1 MILSRISLENF
12 RQFKGKQSFS
22 LDVNDDKTVSL
33 LFGANGSGKTT
44 LLNAFTWCL
53 YGDVSEDVEEK
64 HRLATDIVWQ
74 NAVEDSEIPVSV
86 EIEFLH
92 GDSRYRARREGS
104 VRKRLGHEQQ
114 IQANF
119 ALWRTWAGQT
129 ESLDGPQEK
138 MNSILPKRLSRFF
151 FFNGERIERL
161 AKDEAYA
168 EVKEDIKIL
177 LRLEQ
182 VERALKHLP
191 TLKTRLGGDL
201 RKHGGEEVGA
211 LQDEIDENA
220 RLRDQNREALE
231 ASGTELQVLEREIGD
246 IRRLLEEHAAV
257 GPLQG
262 QLHAA
267 KENREK
273 AIKAKEDHVQL
284 RKVLVGSRG
293 HIGLCGKLAEKTAI
307 LAEALHQRGALPA
320 PIKREFVDSLVAE
333 ARCICGT
340 DLAPGTAALASVE
353 EWRARAGLAEVE
365 ASWQRLS
372 GDMKAI
378 KDARQDLRSHLQEIT
393 AEIEKDL
400 RSVSYWDGEVAD
412 LTEKTRDVPY
422 EDVVGLQ
429 SKEKE
434 LDNRLF
440 DVRLRI
446 KGLQE
451 EQENLFKQQ
460 QELDTK
466 LKKAQVAAG
475 VASTTKERIE
485 IVDACDGALRQIL
498 DLRSTEMRRRL
509 DEKVKNVFSRI
520 TIKPFY
526 PELTDDFKL
535 GLYHVGADGKARPV
549 AKGTGENQVLS
560 LSFVAAI
567 SELARE
573 VAREETLDSS
583 LDAQG
588 HFPIVMDAAFGS
600 LDRNYRRDISRA
612 LVELAP
618 QMVVL
623 VSTSQGQGEV
633 YSELQPYLN
642 HLGIILAH
650 TTAGTD
656 KSQKL
661 EIGGHELAYIDAK
674 SDIDWS
680 ELLEVEL

>member
-12 RQFKGKQSFS
+12 RQFKGKQSFA
-22 LDVNDDKTVSL
+22 LDVSDDKTVSL

-64 HRLATDIVWQ
+64 HRLATDVVWQ
-74 NAVEDSEIPVSV
+74 EALEDSEIPVSV

-114 IQANF
+114 IQADF

-129 ESLDGPQEK
+129 ESLHAPQEK

-191 TLKTRLGGDL
+191 KLKARLGSDL
-201 RKHGGEEVGA
+201 KKHGGEEVGA

-220 RLRDQNREALE
+220 GLRDQNREALE
-231 ASGTELQVLEREIGD
+231 ASSTELQVLEREIGD

-257 GPLQG
+257 GPLQE

-267 KENREK
+267 ERNLDK
-273 AIKAKEDHVQL
+273 AIDAKRDHQQL

-293 HIGLCGKLAEKTAI
+293 HIGLCGKLAEKTAL
-307 LAEALHQRGALPA
+307 LADALHQRGALPA

-333 ARCICGT
+333 SRCICGT

-378 KDARQDLRSHLQEIT
+378 QDARQELRSHLQEIT
-393 AEIEKDL
+393 AEIEKD
-400 RSVSYWDGEVAD
+400 SKSISYWEGEVAD
-412 LTEKTRDVPY
+412 LKGKTGDIPY
-422 EDVVGLQ
+422 EEVVALQ
-429 SKEKE
+429 SKKQE
-434 LDNRLF
+434 LENRHL
-440 DVRLRI
+440 DVRARI
-446 KGLQE
+446 QALEK
-451 EQENLFKQQ
+451 EQENLIKQQ
-460 QELDTK
+460 HELDSK

-475 VASTTKERIE
+475 VASTTRERIE
-485 IVDACDGALRQIL
+485 IVDACDEALRQIL
-498 DLRSTEMRRRL
+498 DLRSAEMKKRL

-583 LDAQG
+583 LDEQG

-661 EIGGHELAYIDAK
+661 EIGGHEFAYIDAK